1 MNSRK
6 EIKEAV
12 DFAFKQDSQVRSY
25 ILKLWK
31 FTDVEKF
38 NIPQFLPKIAPIF
51 KVVIEPA
58 VTDGIEVT
66 CTVGFLF
73 VFYDCVGDD

>member
-25 ILKLWK
+25 ILKFWK
-31 FTDVEKF
+31 VTDVDIKSSTF
-38 NIPQFLPKIAPIF
+38 PNYSKKSLIFFF

-58 VTDGIEVT
+58 VTDGIEVS
-66 CTVGFLF
+66 CTVGFII
-73 VFYDCVGDD
+73 VFCV